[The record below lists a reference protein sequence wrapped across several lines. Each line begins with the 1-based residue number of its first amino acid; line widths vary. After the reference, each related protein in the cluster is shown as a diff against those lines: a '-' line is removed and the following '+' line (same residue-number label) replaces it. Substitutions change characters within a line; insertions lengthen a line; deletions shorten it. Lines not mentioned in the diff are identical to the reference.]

1 MTRIKMISADGGTEI
16 EVNDDRVEHFERKG
30 YTTAG
35 AKPASRSHKPKAI
48 AATLLTLHLNRS
60 THNYRMKSMGL
71 KLLEVF

>member
-35 AKPASRSHKPKAI
+35 VKSASRSHKPKAVK
-48 AATLLTLHLNRS
+48 ADATEE
-60 THNYRMKSMGL
+60 K
-71 KLLEVF
+71 

>member
-1 MTRIKMISADGGTEI
+1 MNRIKMISADGGTEI

-48 AATLLTLHLNRS
+48 KAEATEES
-60 THNYRMKSMGL
+60 
-71 KLLEVF
+71 

>member
-35 AKPASRSHKPKAI
+35 AKLPRVVTNQRPLRPHF
-48 AATLLTLHLNRS
+48 LHS
-60 THNYRMKSMGL
+60 TSIVPPIIT
-71 KLLEVF
+71 E